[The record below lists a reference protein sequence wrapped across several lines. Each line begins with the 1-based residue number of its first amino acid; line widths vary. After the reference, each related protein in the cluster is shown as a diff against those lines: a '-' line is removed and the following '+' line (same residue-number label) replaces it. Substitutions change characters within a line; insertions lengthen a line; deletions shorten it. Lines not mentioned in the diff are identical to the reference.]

1 MSRSFFSL
9 ISLRNWCIRST
20 FLNSGLRPTT
30 TDLGDGTVIHCWVP
44 KTRQESK
51 PNLLLIH
58 GIGANAM
65 WQWAEVVGR
74 LTPHFNVY
82 VPDLVFFGSS
92 YTTRPER
99 TESFQAECLVRLVE
113 ALCVKGRLRVVG
125 LSYGGFV
132 AYSMAVQFKDVVE
145 RLVICC
151 AAVCMEE
158 NDIVEGRFKVAD
170 VEAAADILLPQT
182 PEKLKELM
190 SFTVFNPPRIL
201 PTCFLLDFIHEMYG
215 QHLEERR
222 ELIRAI
228 PRDRKISEIPRITQV
243 LWTSLLSLQSTAYV
257 DNMGRS
263 GSDISPGVWSQIKRT
278 AMGVL
283 LQLCRHIGDN
293 AKLVVIKNAGHAFNV
308 ERPREFYRHLKEFLI
323 DHPPP
328 GATCLSACE
337 NGK

>member
-82 VPDLVFFGSS
+82 VPDLVFFGNS

-99 TESFQAECLVRLVE
+99 TESFQAECLMRLME

-145 RLVICC
+145 RLVIGC

-158 NDIVEGRFKVAD
+158 KDIVEGRFKVVD

-190 SFTVFNPPRIL
+190 SFTLFNPPRFL

-215 QHLEERR
+215 QHLQERR

-228 PRDRKISEIPRITQV
+228 PRDRQISEIPRITQPT
-243 LWTSLLSLQSTAYV
+243 LIIWGDQ
-257 DNMGRS
+257 D
-263 GSDISPGVWSQIKRT
+263 QIFPLDFGHRLK
-278 AMGVL
+278 G
-283 LQLCRHIGDN
+283 HIGDN

-323 DHPPP
+323 DHHPPR
-328 GATCLSACE
+328 AACLSACQD
-337 NGK
+337 GK